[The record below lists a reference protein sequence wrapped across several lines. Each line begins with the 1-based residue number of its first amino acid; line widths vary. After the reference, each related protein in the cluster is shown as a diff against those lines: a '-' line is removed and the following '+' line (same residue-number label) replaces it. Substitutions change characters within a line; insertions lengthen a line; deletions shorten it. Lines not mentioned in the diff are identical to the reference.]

1 MRRTDSEVLGTVLR
15 PLEGYRQNVLELS
28 YFLEFLNVITENVN
42 SYKDRYIGNNRGY
55 IVKIFRK
62 MRKTKVDTFITDYC

>member
-1 MRRTDSEVLGTVLR
+1 MRRTDAEVLGTVLR